1 MNFRIDGKWLFEDE
15 DKIFFD
21 QFRTTILHNSCN
33 ILMKLFEKLSETCS
47 VMVRYQ
53 KEVFFINIKQP
64 YKNMLLD
71 GCHIL
76 KLYDLTFSLSG
87 TQFISFKYS
96 EKGIY
101 ITFGV
106 LSLTNIKNEI
116 IKKYEKAYLIM
127 KSDYEIFKIKG
138 NLKTSSG
145 VLLIPLRLKD
155 IYLLSSSYN
164 FFQSFFLF
172 YFELLSEIN
181 KLAKDLYIDLKQNY
195 ENLNVPF
202 CISEIS
208 TAYNKKMLFSN
219 RKMIT
224 FNKINSLPLPFSF
237 SLIKFKKYIPDNEF
251 NKIRQFPFYYSNRSE
266 KERFYSFF
274 REYYTKR
281 CGIISS
287 YLDDYLRL
295 VFLLKK
301 EINVNIKSEKRLI
314 EEHDKLVEILSEKKI
329 KKEKFKLKNNNPF
342 LSITEPQNIIRIK
355 SPQQLYFEGIINK
368 NCVYSYLSEINRG
381 SCMIY
386 YTIFNN
392 QRYTI
397 ELSKKNKIFILRQVK
412 GLCNSDPS
420 KEVIEFIFESFVQNN
435 PNYKFKLALLEY

>member
-116 IKKYEKAYLIM
+116 MKKYEKACLIM

-181 KLAKDLYIDLKQNY
+181 KLA
-195 ENLNVPF
+195 
-202 CISEIS
+202 
-208 TAYNKKMLFSN
+208 
-219 RKMIT
+219 
-224 FNKINSLPLPFSF
+224 
-237 SLIKFKKYIPDNEF
+237 
-251 NKIRQFPFYYSNRSE
+251 
-266 KERFYSFF
+266 
-274 REYYTKR
+274 
-281 CGIISS
+281 
-287 YLDDYLRL
+287 
-295 VFLLKK
+295 
-301 EINVNIKSEKRLI
+301 
-314 EEHDKLVEILSEKKI
+314 
-329 KKEKFKLKNNNPF
+329 
-342 LSITEPQNIIRIK
+342 
-355 SPQQLYFEGIINK
+355 
-368 NCVYSYLSEINRG
+368 
-381 SCMIY
+381 
-386 YTIFNN
+386 
-392 QRYTI
+392 
-397 ELSKKNKIFILRQVK
+397 
-412 GLCNSDPS
+412 
-420 KEVIEFIFESFVQNN
+420 
-435 PNYKFKLALLEY
+435 LEY